1 MKTNSKKLKSLKK
14 TEKLLTEK
22 NFNVKNVENTK
33 STEVK
38 INFMDLMT
46 EDMWDYMNDYNNEE
60 LKCSLD

>member
-1 MKTNSKKLKSLKK
+1 MKTNLKKSKSLKK

-22 NFNVKNVENTK
+22 NFNVKNAESTK